1 MIVMLYET
9 ARIIESTNISR
20 RSTVEGVVFVQKEYV
35 LCEADSSKGVISA
48 GGIFYCANHFVQGLR
63 GGSVFWE

>member
-9 ARIIESTNISR
+9 ACIIESTNISH

-35 LCEADSSKGVISA
+35 LCEADSSKSAILTGGLKAGVFLGVI
-48 GGIFYCANHFVQGLR
+48 GI
-63 GGSVFWE
+63 WK